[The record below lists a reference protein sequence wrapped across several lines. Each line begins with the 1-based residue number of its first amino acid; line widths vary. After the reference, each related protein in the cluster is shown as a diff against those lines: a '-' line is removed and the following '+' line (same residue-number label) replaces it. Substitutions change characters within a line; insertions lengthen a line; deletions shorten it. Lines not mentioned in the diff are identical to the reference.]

1 MELFNSEIESERTS
15 AFSNMLKNEELTD
28 VTIALEDDQ
37 IKAHKVFLSAAS
49 MVFRNI
55 FNKNTHKHPLLYF
68 HDIAK
73 DTMELIL
80 EFIYSGQV
88 RIPLVGVESFFRAAN
103 NLKVEGLVDVKD
115 KSNNLNKTDSKFTVK
130 KLAEIAPAD
139 ISSND
144 TSDVGGEVNNDMN
157 VVNLSV
163 AVLDESTEE
172 EIPLSIKIETS
183 NQGESASDYEEID
196 TKVRRLLMKSHD
208 GTWGCKECSYKAR
221 LKRNVKDHVEQ
232 HIEGYAHPCNLCA
245 KVFKNRP
252 NLRTHKIRCVRKS
265 ALISA

>member
-1 MELFNSEIESERTS
+1 MELTNSEIESERTA
-15 AFSNMLKNEELTD
+15 AFTNMLKNEELTD
-28 VTIALEDDQ
+28 VTIACEDDQ
-37 IKAHKVFLSAAS
+37 IKAHKVILSAAS

-55 FNKNTHKHPLLYF
+55 FNKNAHKHPLLYF

-88 RIPLVGVESFFRAAN
+88 RVPLCAVESFLMAAN

-115 KSNNLNKTDSKFTVK
+115 KINNLNKTDSKITGK
-130 KLAEIAPAD
+130 ELTGIAPSN

-144 TSDVGGEVNNDMN
+144 TSDGAGALNNEINDD
-157 VVNLSV
+157 LPD
-163 AVLDESTEE
+163 AILDESIEE
-172 EIPLSIKIETS
+172 EIALKI
-183 NQGESASDYEEID
+183 EID
-196 TKVRRLLMKSHD
+196 TYNQDESGSDYKDIDAKVRRLLKKSGD
-208 GTWGCKECSYKAR
+208 GTWGCKKCSYKAR

-232 HIEGYAHPCNLCA
+232 HIKGYTHPCNICA

-265 ALISA
+265 ALIST